1 MRSEDEDVL
10 QAGGAAPPLTLI
22 FTRTSP
28 PPSPK
33 AGRHPAASRRGAAL
47 RGLILEKRIISATL
61 ATLNA
66 ALHRY
71 LGSLPAL
78 LPNPPRGGA
87 RSGTRGGPAAIAGGA
102 ARAAGQSVVAVS
114 EALPAPASSASAST
128 PPPRAAAARR
138 ARGRAAGE
146 RQVPRAAAPPAP
158 FNLSVD
164 FGPVGLQLVRRRLEG
179 AGCAQLLVEAVLPG
193 GLAHRDGRAA
203 PGMVVHRVGRR
214 RAAGLTVRAVQRRL
228 LQATP
233 ERSVALALVPAAAA
247 SCEGEGGGGVG
258 DAAAPDKSRADA
270 APSQTKPKKR
280 KKRRRAKAG

>member
-47 RGLILEKRIISATL
+47 RGLILEKRLISATL

-138 ARGRAAGE
+138 ARGRAASE
-146 RQVPRAAAPPAP
+146 QQVPRAAAPPAP

-179 AGCAQLLVEAVLPG
+179 AGCAHLLVEAVLPG

-247 SCEGEGGGGVG
+247 SCDGDGGGGVG
-258 DAAAPDKSRADA
+258 DAASADA
-270 APSQTKPKKR
+270 APSQGRPKTKSKKR
-280 KKRRRAKAG
+280 KKRRGVEAG